1 MDDPGLAHH
10 YRIALRRPKPID
22 SLRSQQPL
30 DAASSPVPYQVRYP
44 HVGRC
49 LYPAPARLHCPRR
62 GRKDMVHRSSPARPP
77 ARRDARGPPDPN
89 QLKRH
94 GPYAPVFS
102 PLLPLFPRPR
112 RVPRRHVRT
121 SGPRRTQLLLSSVAG
136 ATRRRNILVLAGEA
150 RRGNAIRRIACVVL
164 AHSPHPPCAVESR
177 AVPVQCRRERDAERT
192 RTHGTTV
199 RGESVPCTSRKQ
211 TVAVSLR
218 VQQCC

>member
-102 PLLPLFPRPR
+102 PPTPTFSTAATGAATPRTYVRSTPNPATVVVCCWCDATPKYPGAGR
-112 RVPRRHVRT
+112 R
-121 SGPRRTQLLLSSVAG
+121 
-136 ATRRRNILVLAGEA
+136 GEA
-150 RRGNAIRRIACVVL
+150 RQRDPTHRVRRARAFTPSPMRGRE
-164 AHSPHPPCAVESR
+164 PCRASAVQAR
-177 AVPVQCRRERDAERT
+177 A
-192 RTHGTTV
+192 
-199 RGESVPCTSRKQ
+199 
-211 TVAVSLR
+211 
-218 VQQCC
+218 